1 MDNIKYSGNEIII
14 NNKKIRFK
22 YNIFK
27 VKELSGK
34 IFVLLDIPF
43 DIEIGADELNNFFCF
58 LPNGDLLWRIH
69 KLDPK
74 KYGSLELPY
83 EDFFISNE
91 KCSVFDFSGSNFTV
105 NIDNGEVI
113 NKKFVK

>member
-43 DIEIGADELNNFFCF
+43 DIEIGEDELNNFFCF
-58 LPNGDLLWRIH
+58 LPNGDLLWRIA
-69 KLDPK
+69 KLDTK
-74 KYGSLELPY
+74 KYGKTELPY
-83 EDFFISNE
+83 ENFVLTNE
-91 KCSVFDFSGSNFTV
+91 KCSVINFSGGNYTV
-105 NIDNGEVI
+105 NIDNGEI
-113 NKKFVK
+113 IDMKFVK